1 MFYIHSSLLSRY
13 HSPSFF
19 NALVVLVVV
28 CTASLSFV
36 IPRSFCL
43 SLHIRNYGRNV
54 SQSFLHPRVC
64 VVSHIVD
71 KGIHVMYVCTHVCM
85 HVCITFSFYV
95 DTSCPHCPDS
105 PTVDFIPFLFFRSIL
120 PLSLGAFLG
129 QGRWRK
135 GDAGSHSKRAAV
147 CLIEAPGQGRQE
159 ANIEAFFTPFVA
171 SHPTANAMPRYDPV
185 STTLFACFRD
195 LF

>member
-1 MFYIHSSLLSRY
+1 MYLKASL
-13 HSPSFF
+13 
-19 NALVVLVVV
+19 ALVFALLAISSIKVFMSCMYV
-28 CTASLSFV
+28 
-36 IPRSFCL
+36 R
-43 SLHIRNYGRNV
+43 
-54 SQSFLHPRVC
+54 
-64 VVSHIVD
+64 
-71 KGIHVMYVCTHVCM
+71 MYVCMYVCM
-85 HVCITFSFYV
+85 HVCINVCITFSFYV